1 MTDKT
6 TPEQGDTTALLA
18 EANERLANL
27 MELKTNPPVMVI
39 PADPDLLEHQRK
51 ATRSE
56 SQTELFKALAK
67 AQADFDTIQSTADND
82 YFKSKYAPL
91 YALWEHARPILK
103 KHGLV
108 LIQEPMPSTI
118 EEGATILNTLAHTSG
133 EWRSSIIVIPV
144 DLGKEGKGKKAP
156 AFGASYTYGR
166 RYGMGGILGLATSA
180 EDSDGGTGDPDF
192 SSTGGT
198 AAEKGWKAWADAE
211 CLRFQDC
218 KDTMNLDR
226 YYAAAIKRLE
236 GQDVPSII
244 PDLLETVW
252 KRRKEELGTAAAKHL
267 GMDDHDPDGDIPQ

>member
-6 TPEQGDTTALLA
+6 TPEQGDNTALLA
-18 EANERLANL
+18 ECNERLAKL
-27 MELKTNPPVMVI
+27 IEIKVDPPMMMI
-39 PADPDLLEHQRK
+39 PADPALLNAE
-51 ATRSE
+51 RSE

-103 KHGLV
+103 KHGLL

-118 EEGATILNTLAHTSG
+118 EEGATIRNILAHTSG

-180 EDSDGGTGDPDF
+180 EDSDGGQGDPDF

-211 CLRFQDC
+211 CLRFRDC
-218 KDTMNLDR
+218 KDTVSLDR

-236 GQDVPSII
+236 GQDVPAII

-252 KRRKEELGTAAAKHL
+252 KRAKEDLVAGAKDML
-267 GMDDHDPDGDIPQ
+267 DPDADVPQ

>member
-6 TPEQGDTTALLA
+6 TPEQGDT
-18 EANERLANL
+18 NERLVQASAEDRARRQL
-27 MELKTNPPVMVI
+27 MII
-39 PADPDLLEHQRK
+39 PADPNLLEHQRK

-103 KHGLV
+103 KHGLL
-108 LIQEPMPSTI
+108 LIQEPMRSTV
-118 EEGATILNTLAHTSG
+118 EQGATILNTLAHTSG
-133 EWRSSIIVIPV
+133 EWRSSIIVIPI

-156 AFGASYTYGR
+156 AFGAAYAYGR

-180 EDSDGGTGDPDF
+180 EDSDGGQGGDPDF

-211 CLRFQDC
+211 CMRFGDC
-218 KDTMNLDR
+218 KETLSLDR

-236 GQDVPSII
+236 GQDVPAII

-252 KRRKEELGTAAAKHL
+252 KRRKTELGASAKKTL
-267 GMDDHDPDGDIPQ
+267 GMDDIDPEGDIPQ

>member
-1 MTDKT
+1 MTD
-6 TPEQGDTTALLA
+6 DTNGASSTETMTLLT
-18 EANERLANL
+18 EANERLAKL
-27 MELKTNPPVMVI
+27 MEHTI
-39 PADPDLLEHQRK
+39 LED
-51 ATRSE
+51 RSPE
-56 SQTELFKALAK
+56 QAELFKALAK

-103 KHGLV
+103 KHGLL
-108 LIQEPMPSTI
+108 LIQEPIPATI
-118 EEGATILNTLAHTSG
+118 EEGAKIRNTLAHTSG
-133 EWRSSIIVIPV
+133 EWRSSIIVIPI
-144 DLGKEGKGKKAP
+144 DLGKDGKGKKAP

-180 EDSDGGTGDPDF
+180 EDSDGGQGGDPDF

-218 KDTMNLDR
+218 KDTVSLDR

-236 GQDVPSII
+236 GQDVPAII

-252 KRRKEELGTAAAKHL
+252 KRRKTELGASAKKTL